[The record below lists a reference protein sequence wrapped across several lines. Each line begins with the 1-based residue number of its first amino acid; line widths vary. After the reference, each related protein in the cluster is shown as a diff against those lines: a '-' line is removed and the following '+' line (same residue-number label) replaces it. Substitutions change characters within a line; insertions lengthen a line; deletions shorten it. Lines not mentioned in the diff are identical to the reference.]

1 MSSDGV
7 FHLRGEKLNVLRPR
21 RYESEDLLQ
30 GLLADYPEVL
40 AGPTTLTDEHGALV
54 LVRREMPVPS
64 RDGAIGGF
72 SLDHLFV
79 DRDGVLVLV
88 EVKRSSDTRIRRE
101 VVGQM
106 LDYAA
111 NAVRYW
117 PVEDLRGAHT
127 ETHAVLGRS
136 LEDVWPGLD
145 VEEFWSQVGA
155 NLAVGR
161 VRLVF
166 LADELPVELVRVI
179 EFLNAQM
186 SPAEVLGVELRRYV
200 TDDEQETV
208 LVPRVIGRTL
218 TAIAAKERSSGGQL
232 STRQSLLADAQQR
245 CGPDITRLIE
255 FVLDDAEESNLRLV
269 WGRGVSESV
278 GVWGPVTGADT
289 RLWMIQMGTPSA
301 GDPARLEVH
310 FARALAALDGSD
322 DGRLEQA
329 AQALAGLPPFTAKVR
344 ETRERGWAGRPQ
356 FPLETLP
363 TDDESVRGILAGL
376 HLLVDRPT
384 E

>member
-1 MSSDGV
+1 MSSDRV
-7 FHLRGEKLNVLRPR
+7 FHLRGERLSVLRPR
-21 RYESEDLLQ
+21 HYESEDLLQ
-30 GLLADYPEVL
+30 RLLADYPDVL
-40 AGPTTLTDEHGALV
+40 AGPTTLTDEHSALV

-64 RDGAIGGF
+64 RDGGGGGF

-117 PVEDLRGAHT
+117 PLEVLRRAHA
-127 ETHAVLGRS
+127 ETHAESGDT

-155 NLAVGR
+155 NLAAGR

-166 LADELPVELVRVI
+166 LADELPAELVRVI

-186 SPAEVLGVELRRYV
+186 TPAEVLGVELRRYLAE
-200 TDDEQETV
+200 DAQETV
-208 LVPRVIGRTL
+208 LVPRVVGRT
-218 TAIAAKERSSGGQL
+218 TAAIAAKERSSGGQL

-245 CGPDITRLIE
+245 CGPDITRLVQS
-255 FVLDDAEESNLRLV
+255 VLDDADERNLRLA

-278 GVWGPVTGADT
+278 GVWGPVNGVDT
-289 RLWMIQMGTPSA
+289 RLWVIQLGTSSP
-301 GDPARLEVH
+301 GDQARLEVH
-310 FARALAALDGSD
+310 FSRALAALDGAD
-322 DGRLEQA
+322 DGRLEEA
-329 AQALAGLPPFTAKVR
+329 ARALEALPPFTTKVQ
-344 ETRERGWAGRPQ
+344 EARERGWAARPQ
-356 FPLETLP
+356 FTLGTLP
-363 TDDESVRGILAGL
+363 TDDEGVRRILAGV
-376 HLLVDRPT
+376 HLLVDRPA